1 MKPTLT
7 LLTALLLAPLAALH
21 AAEVPSESSNRIVN
35 AGDYGLNNIP
45 TDRWDAK
52 RFHENP
58 DSTEAIQAACDAG
71 AGRTV
76 YIPAGLYR
84 VTKPIRVQSGTQ
96 VMDAGFCPPGSRPR
110 SRSRFFIFRISFRDR
125 RSMAL
130 PSCLQTRDSHRECD
144 PQHECRAGHDP
155 RPMQALVNF
164 REQRER
170 VRQGWHRHH
179 RRSRPLDHRQCRR
192 LLRPLRGLQGKAA
205 GIAIDA
211 QSTNCDDAGNIP
223 KPTVGA
229 GLPEPKS
236 GDPK

>member
-96 VMDAGFCPPGSRPR
+96 VMDAGFCAT
-110 SRSRFFIFRISFRDR
+110 RISTEK
-125 RSMAL
+125 
-130 PSCLQTRDSHRECD
+130 P
-144 PQHECRAGHDP
+144 
-155 RPMQALVNF
+155 
-164 REQRER
+164 
-170 VRQGWHRHH
+170 
-179 RRSRPLDHRQCRR
+179 
-192 LLRPLRGLQGKAA
+192 
-205 GIAIDA
+205 IAIFHL
-211 QSTNCDDAGNIP
+211 QNIIQ
-223 KPTVGA
+223 GQEEY
-229 GLPEPKS
+229 GLAVVRCKRVHLPVA
-236 GDPK
+236 